1 MTCHLSG
8 TERRDA
14 HSAVTRALSPSHR
27 SDQQQQQV
35 GDHFC
40 REAHQ
45 IELQPESPSKQMMCS
60 SSTQP
65 MRRHHSTSRP
75 STTSP
80 PPFSCESSRV
90 SRNSLKMLLPR
101 TLLARNIPPPP
112 GSPDGIRRPSRPFI
126 AKSRRCPVALSPLV
140 LMLSLLLPNT
150 LVPLPSKSSFFLSS
164 VLLSAVSPLL
174 LSLSLIYLLNGTL
187 KRRVI
192 VLSPTTVVRPPGYLH

>member
-14 HSAVTRALSPSHR
+14 HLAITRASSLSHR
-27 SDQQQQQV
+27 SDQHQQV

-45 IELQPESPSKQMMCS
+45 IELQPRSPSKEMMSS

-65 MRRHHSTSRP
+65 IRRRHSTSRIP
-75 STTSP
+75 TPPP

-90 SRNSLKMLLPR
+90 PRNCLEMLLPR
-101 TLLARNIPPPP
+101 TLLARNIPPLP
-112 GSPDGIRRPSRPFI
+112 GSPRGLLRPPRPFF

-140 LMLSLLLPNT
+140 LMLSLLLPNM
-150 LVPLPSKSSFFLSS
+150 LVPLPSKSSFC
-164 VLLSAVSPLL
+164 LL
-174 LSLSLIYLLNGTL
+174 LSLFCPSVSCVTRCCCLF
-187 KRRVI
+187 
-192 VLSPTTVVRPPGYLH
+192 LSFFNLPS